1 MASITAVPP
10 WLIVTATDSAR
21 RLVRSVRTWIC
32 TCSKRATERKWQLKV
47 AGALEGGVRGR
58 GTQCDGRDVAPA
70 RAPDLPLRGQFGDE
84 PSARALHGRIRGQV
98 SHAGDPDQA
107 LAIAGAV

>member
-1 MASITAVPP
+1 MINGRSACGATAGMTAWSWTSPSPGATNHAMASITAVPP

-47 AGALEGGVRGR
+47 AGRSKAE
-58 GTQCDGRDVAPA
+58 CAAAA
-70 RAPDLPLRGQFGDE
+70 R
-84 PSARALHGRIRGQV
+84 SATDAT
-98 SHAGDPDQA
+98 
-107 LAIAGAV
+107 